1 MDSEG
6 LFGKI
11 VVPFTVLY
19 IDPHELHMISKTYRS
34 MKIAIHYSA
43 TKDFWR
49 KGLALAW
56 GDDNCLSE
64 SDILRFQWPSIGKGW
79 EQGLINFTRARI
91 LSSSSSQHTLDD
103 GQLLTKVASLKGT
116 QVVIMYGSND
126 KVVRIDGA
134 VAEQMRKDYPNIKLV
149 RMEGQ
154 GHDPFEE
161 KVDEFVSVLEKML

>member
-1 MDSEG
+1 M
-6 LFGKI
+6 
-11 VVPFTVLY
+11 
-19 IDPHELHMISKTYRS
+19 
-34 MKIAIHYSA
+34 
-43 TKDFWR
+43 
-49 KGLALAW
+49 ALAW

-91 LSSSSSQHTLDD
+91 LSSPS

-161 KVDEFVSVLEKML
+161 KVDEFVSVLENAIIP

>member
-1 MDSEG
+1 M
-6 LFGKI
+6 
-11 VVPFTVLY
+11 
-19 IDPHELHMISKTYRS
+19 
-34 MKIAIHYSA
+34 
-43 TKDFWR
+43 
-49 KGLALAW
+49 ALAW

-91 LSSSSSQHTLDD
+91 LSSPSSQHTLDD

-161 KVDEFVSVLEKML
+161 KVDEFVSVLENAIIP